1 MNIYTK
7 LANVQ
12 VELKAPKGNYNSFG
26 KYHYRSAESILE
38 AVKPCLVK
46 QGLVQI
52 ISDEVEQRGDRYYIK
67 AQVKLVNIDN
77 PEEVIEVSAYARESL
92 DKKGMDDSQI
102 TGTASSYA
110 RKYALNGL
118 YAIDDT
124 KDADTDEYAKTT
136 QRKPQR
142 GKQQGDASDYEKI
155 NTEEQM
161 KLVTAAQN
169 GGISNEEMKTLLDEM
184 GFKSSKD
191 IEKNQLKNVLEAVE
205 NLSFQKVL
213 LKNEMV

>member
-26 KYHYRSAESILE
+26 KYKYRSCEDILE

-67 AQVKLVNIDN
+67 AKVKLVNVDKVD
-77 PEEVIEVSAYARESL
+77 EVIEVSAYARESL

-124 KDADTDEYAKTT
+124 KDADTDEYVNTT
-136 QRKPQR
+136 QRKPQQ
-142 GKQQGDASDYEKI
+142 GKSNKVMSGYEKI
-155 NTEEQM
+155 SAEEQM
-161 KLVTAAQN
+161 ELVTAAQN
-169 GGISNEEMKTLLDEM
+169 GGVTNEEMKLLLDEM

-191 IEKNQLKNVLEAVE
+191 IEKNQLKSVLEAVAS
-205 NLSFQKVL
+205 LSFQKVL
-213 LKNEMV
+213 KSKMD

>member
-7 LANVQ
+7 LASVQ
-12 VELKAPKGNYNSFG
+12 LELKAPKGNYNSFG

-52 ISDEVEQRGDRYYIK
+52 ISDEVEQRGDRYYIAAK
-67 AQVKLVNIDN
+67 VKLVNTDN

-136 QRKPQR
+136 QR
-142 GKQQGDASDYEKI
+142 GKSNKDMSGYEKI
-155 NTEEQM
+155 STEEQM
-161 KLVTAAQN
+161 ELVTAAQS
-169 GGISNEEMKTLLDEM
+169 GGVTNEEMKALLDEM

-191 IEKNQLKNVLEAVE
+191 IEKNQLKM
-205 NLSFQKVL
+205 F
-213 LKNEMV
+213 